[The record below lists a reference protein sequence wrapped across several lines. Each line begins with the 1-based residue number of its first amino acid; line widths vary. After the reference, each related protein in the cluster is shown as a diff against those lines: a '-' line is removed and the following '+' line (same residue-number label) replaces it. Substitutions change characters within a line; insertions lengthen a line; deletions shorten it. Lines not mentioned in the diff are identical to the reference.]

1 LSDII
6 CFCIIAMI
14 SLALSKLG
22 GEQKSKLACH
32 STTTTLASYKLKA
45 FQKRSLHVTSLDDKS
60 SSNTPSTRL
69 DVEDDD
75 RSAKLTRYKKKQNVS
90 FQQRVQLEPSKK
102 KQNDEKF
109 AYSQQSPSTL
119 LKRFGDND
127 MQDDEDSNCSVGTEG
142 SITTTT
148 TSSSSATSNSVHCS
162 SPLRG
167 TLSQFIVTR
176 SCSNHERFWRCRPLT
191 KWTMADII
199 AWLRYLQMEH
209 VISILIGYDL
219 KGEDLLHWD
228 ENILIDFGISDEIT
242 RKRILL
248 ELKSLREKC
257 KLTECCNS
265 KPATNS
271 TTTTTATSSNS
282 SSRSPHPLYPLLTDI
297 RYESMKAISVAAHV
311 PLENLSVTELENGAL
326 AVAEENFYLDLKP
339 GDIIVEL
346 NGISCIGMSEVKFQ
360 KHLARCQGNQQQL
373 VVLKLAHRIQHSR

>member
-1 LSDII
+1 
-6 CFCIIAMI
+6 MI
-14 SLALSKLG
+14 SLALSKRG
-22 GEQKSKLACH
+22 GEQRSKLACH
-32 STTTTLASYKLKA
+32 STTTTMTSYKLKA
-45 FQKRSLHVTSLDDKS
+45 FQKRSLHLTALEKS
-60 SSNTPSTRL
+60 SPNTPNTRL

-75 RSAKLTRYKKKQNVS
+75 QSAKLTRYKKKQNVS
-90 FQQRVQLEPSKK
+90 FQQH
-102 KQNDEKF
+102 NDEKF
-109 AYSQQSPSTL
+109 AYPQQCPSTL
-119 LKRFGDND
+119 LKRFGDTD
-127 MQDDEDSNCSVGTEG
+127 LQDDEASNCSVGTES
-142 SITTTT
+142 SITTA
-148 TSSSSATSNSVHCS
+148 TSSTSNSVHSS

-228 ENILIDFGISDEIT
+228 ENILIDFGVADEIT
-242 RKRILL
+242 RKRILF

-271 TTTTTATSSNS
+271 S
-282 SSRSPHPLYPLLTDI
+282 SPHPLYPLLTDI

-311 PLENLSVTELENGAL
+311 PLENLSVTELANGAL

-346 NGISCIGMSEVKFQ
+346 NGISCIGMSEMEFQ

-373 VVLKLAHRIQHSR
+373 VVLKLAHCIHSRSG

>member
-1 LSDII
+1 
-6 CFCIIAMI
+6 MI

-22 GEQKSKLACH
+22 GEQRSKLACH
-32 STTTTLASYKLKA
+32 STTTTTTTTTTTMASYKLKA
-45 FQKRSLHVTSLDDKS
+45 FQKRSLHLTALEKS
-60 SSNTPSTRL
+60 SPNTPNTRL

-75 RSAKLTRYKKKQNVS
+75 QSAKLTRYKKKQNVS
-90 FQQRVQLEPSKK
+90 FQHHVQLEQTKK
-102 KQNDEKF
+102 NHNNEKF
-109 AYSQQSPSTL
+109 AYPQQCQSTL

-127 MQDDEDSNCSVGTEG
+127 LQDDEDSNCSVGTAS
-142 SITTTT
+142 SITTA
-148 TSSSSATSNSVHCS
+148 TSTTSNSVHSS

-176 SCSNHERFWRCRPLT
+176 SCSNHERFWRCRPLI

-219 KGEDLLHWD
+219 KGEDLLHWN
-228 ENILIDFGISDEIT
+228 ENILIDFGIADEIT
-242 RKRILL
+242 RKRILF

-271 TTTTTATSSNS
+271 S
-282 SSRSPHPLYPLLTDI
+282 SPHPLYPLLTDI

-311 PLENLSVTELENGAL
+311 PLENLAVTELANGAL
-326 AVAEENFYLDLKP
+326 AVTEENFYLDLKP

-346 NGISCIGMSEVKFQ
+346 NGISCIGMSEMKFQ

-373 VVLKLAHRIQHSR
+373 VVLKLAHCIHSRSG